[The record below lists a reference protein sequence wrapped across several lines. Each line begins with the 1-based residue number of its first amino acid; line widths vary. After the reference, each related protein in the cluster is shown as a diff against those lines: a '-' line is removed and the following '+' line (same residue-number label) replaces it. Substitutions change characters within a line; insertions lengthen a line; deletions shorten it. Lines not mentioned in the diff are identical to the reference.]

1 MAILRLFLSDIAI
14 GFFLV
19 RVSMRGF
26 LVCLLSLSLLVRL
39 LCWVRGIVCECLR
52 LGNRG
57 VLIPKFLMQDGC
69 VVDQEGKVTRLAS
82 FLDGHELQLI

>member
-14 GFFLV
+14 GFLLGKF
-19 RVSMRGF
+19 SMRGF
-26 LVCLLSLSLLVRL
+26 LVCLLPLSLLVRL
-39 LCWVRGIVCECLR
+39 LCCVRGIAGESLR

-57 VLIPKFLMQDGC
+57 VLIPKFLMQDRG
-69 VVDQEGKVTRLAS
+69 VVDQEGKITRLAS